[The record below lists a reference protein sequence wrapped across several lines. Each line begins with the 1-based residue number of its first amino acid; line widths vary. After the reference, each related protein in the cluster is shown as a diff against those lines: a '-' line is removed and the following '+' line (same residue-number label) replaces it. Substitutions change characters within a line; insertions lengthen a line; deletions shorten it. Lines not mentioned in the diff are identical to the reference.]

1 MMDPREFK
9 APFITIEEIR
19 RAVAVFRT
27 RYWPRDTIP
36 VDIFEIVEFELGIE
50 IRTIFN
56 LREAGDVDALL
67 LGDLKTIA
75 VDQNDFLNER
85 AQNRLRFSI
94 AHEIGHLIL
103 HQNTF
108 SKIQYSSIDEWIAFF
123 QEIPEE
129 QYYWIEQHA
138 YEFAGCLLV
147 PREKLIE
154 KLNDAVALARSSGFD
169 AWDSSGDSTR
179 QFVAHGIAK
188 HFEVSDQVIEKRLIR
203 ENLWPPAP
211 KGEGN
216 NK

>member
-9 APFITIEEIR
+9 APFIKIEDIR
-19 RAVAVFRT
+19 MAVAGFRD
-27 RYWPRDTIP
+27 RYWLRDTIP

-50 IRTIFN
+50 IRTILN

-67 LGDLKTIA
+67 LGDFKTIV

-85 AQNRLRFSI
+85 TQNRLRFSI

-103 HQNTF
+103 HQDTF
-108 SKIQYSSIDEWIAFF
+108 SKIQYSSIDEWITFF
-123 QEIPEE
+123 QKIPED

-138 YEFAGCLLV
+138 YEFAGRLLV

-179 QFVAHGIAK
+179 QFLAHGIAK
-188 HFEVSDQVIEKRLIR
+188 HFEVSDHVIEKRLIR
-203 ENLWPPAP
+203 ENLWPPAM
-211 KGEGN
+211 KGEGS

>member
-9 APFITIEEIR
+9 APFIKIEEIGM
-19 RAVAVFRT
+19 AVAGFRNQ
-27 RYWPRDTIP
+27 YWPRDTIP

-67 LGDLKTIA
+67 LGDLRTIV
-75 VDQNDFLNER
+75 VDQNDFLNDR
-85 AQNRLRFSI
+85 AQNRLRFSM
-94 AHEIGHLIL
+94 AHEIGHLVL
-103 HQNTF
+103 HRETF
-108 SKIQYSSIDEWIAFF
+108 SKIKYSSVDEWIAFF
-123 QEIPEE
+123 QEMPED

-138 YEFAGCLLV
+138 YEFAGRLLV

-154 KLNDAVALARSSGFD
+154 KLNDAVALAKSSGFD

-203 ENLWPPAP
+203 ENLWPPMQ
-211 KGEGN
+211 KEERN
-216 NK
+216 DN

>member
-9 APFITIEEIR
+9 APFITIDDIR
-19 RAVAVFRT
+19 KAVALFRT
-27 RYWPRDTIP
+27 RYWPRETIP

-50 IRTIFN
+50 IRTILN

-67 LGDLKTIA
+67 LGDLETIV
-75 VDQNDFLNER
+75 VDQNDFLNDR
-85 AQNRLRFSI
+85 AQNRLRFSM
-94 AHEIGHLIL
+94 AHEVGHLIL
-103 HQNTF
+103 HREIF
-108 SKIQYSSIDEWIAFF
+108 SKIQYSSIEEWIDFF
-123 QEIPEE
+123 QNIPED

-138 YEFAGCLLV
+138 YEFAGRLLV
-147 PREKLIE
+147 PRERLIE
-154 KLNDAVALARSSGFD
+154 KLNDAVVLAKNSGFD

-203 ENLWPPAP
+203 ENLWPPVQE
-211 KGEGN
+211 GEDN